1 MQQQVSMYYKK
12 IIHIPLTNAR
22 PTYAAIAASVPK
34 TAVLPSLGAAL
45 PLPLCEDDD
54 PDDEPPT
61 LPVPV
66 GAEVTVPVPLAP
78 ASAIRELQS
87 PVGLAAD

>member
-1 MQQQVSMYYKK
+1 M
-12 IIHIPLTNAR
+12 HIPLTNAR
-22 PTYAAIAASVPK
+22 PIYAVMAASVPK
-34 TAVLPSLGAAL
+34 TAVLPSLGAAF

-54 PDDEPPT
+54 PPDDEPPT

-66 GAEVTVPVPLAP
+66 GADVTVPVPLAP
-78 ASAIRELQS
+78 ASAIKELQS